1 MILEKI
7 TLLAVALSMAIAT
20 ADAQSNYRSTQKVK
34 DRKNTN
40 INGVVECDGN
50 AVAGV
55 VVSDGY
61 ETTVTDKN
69 GRYWLNSRKLNP
81 QIFISVPSGYEAVSD
96 DVVPGFWADITSG
109 VDKTERHDFNLTKTD
124 NRRHAMIVFTDPHF
138 CNTRNDISTFTET
151 CMPVINNVVSK
162 MRNDSITVYSMNLG
176 DASWDRLWYEN
187 DFNIADFRK
196 LLNDID
202 YPTPLYNVMGN
213 HDNDGATTPGDST
226 DFNAARPYMKAFGPR
241 YYSFNIGG
249 IHYIVLDNIV
259 YKNEGQPRFG
269 GKGLAGS
276 CNYDKAITDEQLRW
290 LENDLAHVDYSTPL
304 VIAAHIPFFK
314 SKNGLGKKYT
324 PNLENTDRL
333 MEILKGHDE
342 VHFLTGHTH
351 YNTFCRIS
359 DSPNKVVEHNIA
371 GTCGAWWYT
380 SAAGY
385 GIICPDGRPG
395 GFTVFNAEDRNL
407 SWDFIAYDAPDEK
420 FNTIDINSV
429 KEFYDNS
436 GELKIFRKHYPRWSD
451 YSDEPDNQV
460 YINVWAWE
468 PGWKVSVTENG
479 KELPV
484 EHLSLESPNYATTY
498 MLWKTVWIE
507 QYPESYAKP
516 RKEAMFRTVA
526 SAKDTPLEITVTD
539 SFGNEYRQSMIR
551 PKKFSPAI
559 K

>member
-269 GKGLAGS
+269 GKGL
-276 CNYDKAITDEQLRW
+276 DR
-290 LENDLAHVDYSTPL
+290 
-304 VIAAHIPFFK
+304 K
-314 SKNGLGKKYT
+314 S
-324 PNLENTDRL
+324 
-333 MEILKGHDE
+333 
-342 VHFLTGHTH
+342 
-351 YNTFCRIS
+351 
-359 DSPNKVVEHNIA
+359 VV
-371 GTCGAWWYT
+371 
-380 SAAGY
+380 
-385 GIICPDGRPG
+385 
-395 GFTVFNAEDRNL
+395 
-407 SWDFIAYDAPDEK
+407 
-420 FNTIDINSV
+420 
-429 KEFYDNS
+429 
-436 GELKIFRKHYPRWSD
+436 
-451 YSDEPDNQV
+451 
-460 YINVWAWE
+460 
-468 PGWKVSVTENG
+468 
-479 KELPV
+479 
-484 EHLSLESPNYATTY
+484 
-498 MLWKTVWIE
+498 
-507 QYPESYAKP
+507 
-516 RKEAMFRTVA
+516 
-526 SAKDTPLEITVTD
+526 
-539 SFGNEYRQSMIR
+539 
-551 PKKFSPAI
+551 
-559 K
+559 